1 MDFNFDEKSYTAEQ
15 VLEVL
20 NPQLTDSRK
29 EKIQFVV
36 ENRVQSFQPVFENIY
51 DRGNISAA
59 MRSAEAFGFYKFH
72 IIEQP
77 DAKFKAAN
85 RVTQGTEKWLDIN
98 KYDTTTSCIE
108 SLKAQGL
115 KVYVTHLEAK
125 SINIDEVDFSEPS
138 ALMFGN
144 EKEGIS
150 KEALEASDG
159 SVIIPMQGFAQS
171 FNISVAAA
179 LSFYHVHQYRK
190 AHQLPSTDLSP
201 EEQLYLKALYYT
213 KSVKNPNLY
222 FRRSN

>member
-1 MDFNFDEKSYTAEQ
+1 MNFTIEDKSYTAEQ

-20 NPQLTDSRK
+20 TQQLTDSRK
-29 EKIQFVV
+29 EKIEKVV
-36 ENRVQSFQPVFENIY
+36 QNRVQSFQPVFENIY

-85 RVTQGTEKWLDIN
+85 RVTQGTEKWLDIQ
-98 KYDTTTSCIE
+98 KYSKISSCIE
-108 SLKAQGL
+108 ALKAQGL
-115 KVYVTHLEAK
+115 KVYVTHLDTQ
-125 SINIDEVDFSEPS
+125 SITIDEVDFSQPT

-150 KEALEASDG
+150 EEALEQCDG
-159 SVIIPMQGFAQS
+159 SVVIPMQGFAQS

-190 AHQLPSTDLSP
+190 THNLPQSDLTP

-222 FRRSN
+222 FRR

>member
-1 MDFNFDEKSYTAEQ
+1 MNFNFEEKSYTTEQ

-20 NPQLTDSRK
+20 NSQLTDSRK
-29 EKIQFVV
+29 EKIQYVV
-36 ENRVQSFQPVFENIY
+36 ENRVKSFQPVFENIY

-98 KYDTTTSCIE
+98 KYETTASCIE

-125 SINIDEVDFSEPS
+125 SINIDDVDFSQPS

-190 AHQLPSTDLSP
+190 AHQMPHTDLTP